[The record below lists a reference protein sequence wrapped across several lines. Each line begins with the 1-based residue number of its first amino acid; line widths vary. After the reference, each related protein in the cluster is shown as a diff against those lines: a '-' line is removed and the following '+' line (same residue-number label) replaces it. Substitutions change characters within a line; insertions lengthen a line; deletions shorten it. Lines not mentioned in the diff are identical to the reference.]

1 MAEIERPVPT
11 LSSKGYIRTTQEK
24 IDHLLAYA
32 LLSNAS
38 QSTIFRGEITSLQE
52 LIQRTQ
58 GDRVG
63 LQAQCDTLFNGYFSR
78 YFDDVATD
86 IQVQDDP
93 KDGRKLIL
101 RIYIQVRD
109 GNKTISVGHSIQFLD
124 GQFQK
129 VIRNNEGMD

>member
-38 QSTIFRGEITSLQE
+38 QSTMFRGEITSLQE

-109 GNKTISVGHSIQFLD
+109 GNQTLSVGHSIQFMD
-124 GQFQK
+124 GLFQK